1 MIDES
6 TKTITIGEF
15 NTDNYDDD
23 RQSAGYICERDE
35 LWGCPD
41 DYFMVH
47 YSFLFK
53 VDIDFDEVKSQEN
66 QKGNLA

>member
-35 LWGCPD
+35 LWGCPN
-41 DYFMVH
+41 DYFMVGCTI
-47 YSFLFK
+47 YK
-53 VDIDFDEVKSQEN
+53 I
-66 QKGNLA
+66 G